1 MERSL
6 NIEDYPAYYGWDS
19 RNQATDD
26 EADFASLCETLE
38 SIMEVS

>member
-19 RNQATDD
+19 RNQATDEELD
-26 EADFASLCETLE
+26 LASLAATLE